1 MILYK
6 YLAPERVDVL
16 QKSHIRYTQPILFN
30 DPFESR
36 PFFSFGS
43 IDWLQQALN
52 GEIEEG
58 KLGEGKAAQAVK
70 AIESVGLEDAEEV
83 IRLLFWF
90 ACAGMFGIL
99 SLTEKPDNL
108 LMWAHYARSHE
119 GYVIGFNVEHEYF
132 THLIDVDNAISE
144 FGKVKYSI
152 ERPRKISERL
162 DIADIY
168 FTKSLEWEYEQEWR
182 IIRPFDFKRMKDLS
196 DIIDSKLLPIFLF
209 AFPPA
214 CVESV
219 IIGCNASEETK
230 STIKGVLSERIEY
243 RHVMLYEAEIHKQE
257 FRLVIKEMRPNN
269 SFNPTPR

>member
-43 IDWLQQALN
+43 IDWVQQALN

-58 KLGEGKAAQAVK
+58 KLDREKAAEVVK
-70 AIESVGLEDAEEV
+70 AIESVGLESAEEV
-83 IRLLFWF
+83 IRLMSWVLY
-90 ACAGMFGIL
+90 AGMFGIL

-108 LMWAHYARSHE
+108 LMWAHYAYRHE
-119 GYVIGFNVEHEYF
+119 GFVIGFNVEHEYF

-162 DIADIY
+162 DVADIY

-182 IIRPFDFKRMKDLS
+182 IIRPLNFKQMNDIS
-196 DIIDSKLLPIFLF
+196 DIIESNPWPIFLF
-209 AFPPA
+209 AFPPS

-230 STIKGVLSERIEY
+230 SIIKGILNESTDY
-243 RHVMLYEAEIHKQE
+243 SHVMLYESEIHKQE
-257 FRLVIKEMRPNN
+257 FRLLIKEMRPNN
-269 SFNPTPR
+269 SFNPSPR